1 MSSMRAGRALCT
13 ESASESHS
21 VRRDMFVSRPAQTN
35 YFIEMKKSTGPP
47 DRDGLDCASC
57 CCRATDVCR
66 DISLC
71 IDVVDALSRR
81 CARLIASPRAPVLLC
96 LLCVSV
102 SLCGSLSAF
111 LILILWQM

>member
-1 MSSMRAGRALCT
+1 MRADLESCT
-13 ESASESHS
+13 ACASELEGC
-21 VRRDMFVSRPAQTN
+21 VCSRPAQTKLFYEKN
-35 YFIEMKKSTGPP
+35 TRPP

-81 CARLIASPRAPVLLC
+81 CARLTASPRVSVLLLC
-96 LLCVSV
+96 LSVSV
-102 SLCGSLSAF
+102 CECLCGSLSCAF
-111 LILILWQM
+111 NFESC